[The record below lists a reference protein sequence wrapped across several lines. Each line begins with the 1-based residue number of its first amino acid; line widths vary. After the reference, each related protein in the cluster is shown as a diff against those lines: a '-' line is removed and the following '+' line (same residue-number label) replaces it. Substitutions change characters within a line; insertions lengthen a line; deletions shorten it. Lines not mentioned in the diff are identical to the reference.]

1 VLGEPACG
9 FVVGIEP
16 ELALALRSLL
26 GSAMGRAMLQTFA
39 SSFSFWASAMT
50 FWATC
55 VGTSS

>member
-9 FVVGIEP
+9 FVVRVEA
-16 ELALALRSLL
+16 ELSLALRSLL
-26 GSAMGRAMLQTFA
+26 GSAMGQAMLQTFA